1 MFRVLVF
8 TVTQTHTKRP
18 HEIKTYSFTDVF
30 ERWEFDED
38 GGFNDPSKSSNN
50 KKKSKTRGK
59 VQKTAVHAVV
69 KKKKC
74 LEHAFFP
81 SRRIVF
87 RMPSQHVAYS
97 KCKRQYTRDFEFA
110 RFKFNYAT
118 EKTTSPGRNG
128 LRRRNKLLKRAAAVN
143 RAASRTVN
151 YCLIK
156 HRGEGELY

>member
-69 KKKKC
+69 KKKKMFRTRVFPVKTYC
-74 LEHAFFP
+74 VSDAEPTRRLLEMQKA
-81 SRRIVF
+81 V
-87 RMPSQHVAYS
+87 
-97 KCKRQYTRDFEFA
+97 
-110 RFKFNYAT
+110 YA
-118 EKTTSPGRNG
+118 G
-128 LRRRNKLLKRAAAVN
+128 L
-143 RAASRTVN
+143 
-151 YCLIK
+151 
-156 HRGEGELY
+156 